1 MHCNKYE
8 QKGPCL
14 LFEVLELDVMDVRI
28 VEERSY
34 TAAIEMGSGSG
45 SGESCSA
52 HTQRKHF
59 LYFTDDK
66 IFSVLMEICRTLG
79 IYAFASTFWKIIL
92 IILRCN
98 PYAELYNCVQCI

>member
-8 QKGPCL
+8 QKAPCL
-14 LFEVLELDVMDVRI
+14 LFQVLELDVMDVRI

-34 TAAIEMGSGSG
+34 AAPIEMGSGSG
-45 SGESCSA
+45 ESHSA

-79 IYAFASTFWKIIL
+79 IYAGASTFWKIIL
-92 IILRCN
+92 RCN
-98 PYAELYNCVQCI
+98 PYTYIPELYNCVQCI